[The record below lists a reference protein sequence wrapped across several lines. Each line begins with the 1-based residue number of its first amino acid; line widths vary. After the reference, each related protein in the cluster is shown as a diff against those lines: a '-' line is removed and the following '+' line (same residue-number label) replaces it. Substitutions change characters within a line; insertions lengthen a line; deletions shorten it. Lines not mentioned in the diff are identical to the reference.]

1 MPKHGEIPV
10 PGSGGAGTDTHDT
23 GENSMPD
30 SDNVPNGDLSNDCL
44 ELLLDQQFEAF
55 DNLMVESAGN
65 ASGAHSI
72 VRYSGARKFNQEDP
86 IEAAATEMI
95 LNKS

>member
-1 MPKHGEIPV
+1 M
-10 PGSGGAGTDTHDT
+10 GAAN
-23 GENSMPD
+23 EA
-30 SDNVPNGDLSNDCL
+30 DNAPNGDLSNDTL
-44 ELLLDQQFEAF
+44 ELLLGAQFEAF

-65 ASGAHSI
+65 VSGAHSI
-72 VRYSGARKFNQEDP
+72 VRFSGARKFNQEDP

>member
-1 MPKHGEIPV
+1 MADPV
-10 PGSGGAGTDTHDT
+10 IGDGLADLTPGDDTMANGATAS
-23 GENSMPD
+23 NAPD
-30 SDNVPNGDLSNDCL
+30 GDLSNDTL
-44 ELLLDQQFEAF
+44 ELLLDAQFEAF

-65 ASGAHSI
+65 VGGAHSI

-95 LNKS
+95 LKKS